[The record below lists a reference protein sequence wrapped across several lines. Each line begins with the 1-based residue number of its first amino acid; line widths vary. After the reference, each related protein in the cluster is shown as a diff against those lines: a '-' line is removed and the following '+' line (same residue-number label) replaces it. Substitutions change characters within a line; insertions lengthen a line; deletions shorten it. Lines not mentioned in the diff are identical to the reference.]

1 MRTRC
6 LTLGLLSIKENLV
19 TMMKPIWRILK
30 ISRQLSYECLVYGFS
45 ILQKRKLRLEEVI
58 GLSQEGVALKP
69 VCFPPYK

>member
-1 MRTRC
+1 
-6 LTLGLLSIKENLV
+6 
-19 TMMKPIWRILK
+19 MMKPIWRILK